1 MAGTLRL
8 PRTRRTLHHA
18 ARLQPGPWRWWAGL
32 RAALSIGLPL
42 LLGTLWGDQELGLVA
57 AMGGFTALYGTDR
70 SRREQWRLLPWVAV
84 GLVLSAA
91 AGAFLGGTMW
101 TTALALTAVSAVAGA
116 AAWGFR
122 IGAPGALLFVLV
134 AAISAHASNT
144 LPPLHIPLLV
154 MAGAVVAS
162 LAIMLVALLRNAQV
176 ANGPGTPLQFTW
188 DRNVRRNVGRITAGV
203 AVACLVSVWSE
214 AFRLH
219 WVVVTA
225 LAILQGA
232 QDRSFTL
239 VRVVQRISG
248 TLLGL
253 GLFQAILFLRPEGMG
268 LVLVIMLLQFG
279 IEVVVM
285 RNYVLGLLF
294 ITPLALSLA
303 SFGQGIAPA
312 ATAIGRLHDTL
323 LGAGV
328 ALSVLVVLEI
338 KRRMDRSAT

>member
-18 ARLQPGPWRWWAGL
+18 SRLQPGPWRWWAGL
-32 RAALSIGLPL
+32 RAAMAIGVPL
-42 LLGTLWGDQELGLVA
+42 LLGMLWGNQDLGLVA

-70 SRREQWRLLPWVAV
+70 SRRGQWLLLPWVAI

-91 AGAFLGGTMW
+91 AGAFLGGAVW
-101 TTALALTAVSAVAGA
+101 TTALALTATSAVAGTLA
-116 AAWGFR
+116 LGFR
-122 IGAPGALLFVLV
+122 IGVPGALLFVLV

-154 MAGAVVAS
+154 MAGAAVAS
-162 LAIMLVALLRNAQV
+162 LAIMLVALLRNAPA
-176 ANGPGTPLQFTW
+176 ANVPEPPVQFTW
-188 DRNVRRNVGRITAGV
+188 DRSVRRNVGRITAGV
-203 AVACLVSVWSE
+203 AVACLVSGCFE

-232 QDRSFTL
+232 QDRSFTV

-253 GLFQAILFLRPEGMG
+253 GLFQAILVLRPEGME
-268 LVLVIMLLQFG
+268 LVLVIMLLQLG
-279 IEVVVM
+279 IEVVIM

-303 SFGQGIAPA
+303 SFGQGMAPA
-312 ATAIGRLHDTL
+312 ATSIGRLHDTL

-328 ALSVLVVLEI
+328 ALIVLLALEI
-338 KRRMDRSAT
+338 KRRMPRSAT